1 MWGAAMSM
9 SDHLSTG
16 EIQAVFKE
24 RFTELDPGWAFS
36 LLVEMNKSAKWLR
49 EKLCGNA
56 KMCVPW
62 SGGKPGKT
70 TWETPVHPLG
80 EPQRNRKRT

>member
-1 MWGAAMSM
+1 MWGAAMS
-9 SDHLSTG
+9 DRLSTG

-24 RFTELDPGWAFS
+24 RFDELDPGWAFS
-36 LLVEMNKSAKWLR
+36 LLVEMNKAAKWVR
-49 EKLCGNA
+49 EKLSGNA

-70 TWETPVHPLG
+70 TWDVTVNPLG
-80 EPQRNRKRT
+80 EPRPKRKQRT